1 MGLFNNLFGKK
12 KITLEEGEKIHEKA
26 YAMAPPANDED
37 GLVKQATKL
46 MVSKKFTESIQ
57 VYETLVEQ
65 FPNNKALYQSQI
77 GVGHHF
83 LGDYNKAI
91 DYYLLAMRH
100 GSDKDMMDDNVWE
113 AIEALHQQTKDV
125 NVFEKYKQ
133 LFPAG
138 NYVKKADK
146 FLGAS

>member
-12 KITLEEGEKIHEKA
+12 KITFEEGEKIHEKA
-26 YAMAPPANDED
+26 YAMAPATNDED

-46 MVSKKFTESIQ
+46 MVSKKFTESIA
-57 VYETLVEQ
+57 VYENLVEQ

-83 LGDYNKAI
+83 LGDYAKAI

-113 AIEALHQQTKDV
+113 ATEALYKQGNDV

-133 LFPAG
+133 LFPYG
-138 NYVKKADK
+138 SYVKKADK
-146 FLGAS
+146 FLGTS

>member
-46 MVSKKFTESIQ
+46 MVSKKFAESIE
-57 VYETLVEQ
+57 VYGNLVEQ
-65 FPNNKALYQSQI
+65 FPKNKALYQSQI
-77 GVGHHF
+77 GAGHYF
-83 LGDYNKAI
+83 LGDYTKAI
-91 DYYLLAMRH
+91 DYYSLAMRH

-113 AIEALHQQTKDV
+113 AIEALYKQSKDV

-133 LFPAG
+133 LFPSG
-138 NYVKKADK
+138 SYVKKADK
-146 FLGAS
+146 YLSGS